1 MQQIIVKKS
10 LGLITVLFF
19 LIGCNGKVWDL
30 PRTTPT
36 PYLVSD
42 GTPDI
47 SASVTSMTND
57 FNNEDVIALP
67 PISTPSAKLTSVP
80 NAVQIALQDVELPN
94 WPLDWQYG
102 FSPNGEWFITK
113 NFSMNENEPFELI
126 STISEPLLL
135 VIGEVNQNAGEYALI
150 YRRGREWSP
159 QSNAFFA
166 SVTDKPAAGCSFN
179 QIVIYHVE
187 ADKLRSFKFSSDRS
201 DDCLFATWSPNGEFL
216 AITSNNPQVIY
227 IVDKYANIQQTIG
240 LDKTNYFIDDLYW
253 LDSGIILNVHYIDD
267 VPGTPRSELRLVKLN
282 ESEQQKTVF
291 SSFEGSF
298 EILGE
303 DPYSS
308 RFLVKLRSYDNPIQ
322 FKLIVYDPENET
334 IEGQISIEADNVV
347 RAQGASPNT
356 AFITREGYT
365 SYLWSYDWQTT
376 KVTFLGEYY
385 MVINWYAPANGF
397 LVVMRDGEN
406 NYSLAVA
413 QIQ

>member
-1 MQQIIVKKS
+1 
-10 LGLITVLFF
+10 
-19 LIGCNGKVWDL
+19 
-30 PRTTPT
+30 
-36 PYLVSD
+36 
-42 GTPDI
+42 
-47 SASVTSMTND
+47 
-57 FNNEDVIALP
+57 
-67 PISTPSAKLTSVP
+67 
-80 NAVQIALQDVELPN
+80 
-94 WPLDWQYG
+94 
-102 FSPNGEWFITK
+102 
-113 NFSMNENEPFELI
+113 
-126 STISEPLLL
+126 
-135 VIGEVNQNAGEYALI
+135 
-150 YRRGREWSP
+150 
-159 QSNAFFA
+159 
-166 SVTDKPAAGCSFN
+166 
-179 QIVIYHVE
+179 
-187 ADKLRSFKFSSDRS
+187 
-201 DDCLFATWSPNGEFL
+201 
-216 AITSNNPQVIY
+216 
-227 IVDKYANIQQTIG
+227 
-240 LDKTNYFIDDLYW
+240 LYW

-347 RAQGASPNT
+347 LARGASPNT

-376 KVTFLGEYY
+376 KVAFLGEYY
-385 MVINWYAPANGF
+385 MVVNWYAPANGF

-413 QIQ
+413 QSQ